1 MVTKQQM
8 VNGLIRFIE
17 DEVIAK
23 VDDRPV
29 RIMLAVAVNALRSN
43 PSMIDAV
50 LNNDIISTAMPSNDG
65 MYDIVPIT
73 QILKETLIKYGEFPI
88 TIPPI
93 KFISPT
99 EKVLKFSADDVAK
112 LEKYIGENDL
122 TTQAVNTGTVA

>member
-8 VNGLIRFIE
+8 VNGLIRFID

-29 RIMLAVAVNALRSN
+29 RIMLAVAVSALKAN

-50 LNNDIISTAMPSNDG
+50 LNNDIISMALAPKDG
-65 MYDIVPIT
+65 MYDITPMM
-73 QILKETLIKYGEFPI
+73 QILKETLIKYGEFPVV
-88 TIPPI
+88 IPPI

-99 EKVLKFSADDVAK
+99 EKILKFSADDVAK

-122 TTQAVNTGTVA
+122 TQQHTESVA